1 MTTKKQP
8 YLTVSVGKMINELF
22 LETKKEGLFL
32 TMTVCNTAGL
42 YLTDGSPG
50 CYSSSMCISHLLM
63 QRAGDSPNCKA
74 DKRSLSSKVLVPYF
88 IAK

>member
-1 MTTKKQP
+1 MTTKKQT

-32 TMTVCNTAGL
+32 TGL
-42 YLTDGSPG
+42 YLTDGNPG

-63 QRAGDSPNCKA
+63 QRAGDSPNCIA